1 MHVKASS
8 LQLAEDST
16 SKQKPI
22 YPVTYQSLQKQ
33 VFSFFAYRPSGF
45 HEAGFFYF
53 QKWYFHFSANNEGLK
68 ISGHVFTMTSKC
80 ETRCCFPATP
90 TKQDFRVT
98 LRSIRDI
105 LVCSRLTVTSE
116 NMTSK
121 TVNLRALN
129 FEHHNKNVFLSFII
143 RQYNTLNAKPL
154 IHIQNMQFWVCM
166 YA

>member
-1 MHVKASS
+1 M
-8 LQLAEDST
+8 
-16 SKQKPI
+16 
-22 YPVTYQSLQKQ
+22 
-33 VFSFFAYRPSGF
+33 
-45 HEAGFFYF
+45 
-53 QKWYFHFSANNEGLK
+53 K
-68 ISGHVFTMTSKC
+68 ISGHVFTMTGKC

-90 TKQDFRVT
+90 TKKDFRVT

-143 RQYNTLNAKPL
+143 RKYDTLNAKPL

-166 YA
+166 YAWYVFKPTHRWKYNLLKWFFKVSHSWILMKQFSSHNLKCSQQSD